1 MGGEEGGVGGEAEGV
16 GGEASRAATQVWSIS
31 QCLLRQRPWGSP
43 LLPWRMRQSLQPPRR
58 LMLVG
63 KGEDSAR
70 RYLPQR
76 PQQVLLAVQL
86 MLPSRTEAALQSPR
100 QQRPV
105 ASAPALQLLWL
116 LWAKVLLLL
125 LLSKQHPTRP
135 ASLLTS
141 RLPPR
146 G

>member
-1 MGGEEGGVGGEAEGV
+1 
-16 GGEASRAATQVWSIS
+16 
-31 QCLLRQRPWGSP
+31 
-43 LLPWRMRQSLQPPRR
+43 
-58 LMLVG
+58 MLVG

-125 LLSKQHPTRP
+125 PKQHPTRP